1 MENKYLDTF
10 KFRLYV
16 LFLFVVLIGT
26 VLMSI
31 KESRQSHFNRQQI
44 VYEKLKQVGE
54 LLKVPLRIRS
64 TNHIHQT
71 SSLAFDNSF
80 SHLLIL
86 HSDGETLY
94 SKGKRSPE
102 CISQVFE
109 ITDNGDNLGRIE
121 YCYDFGSVE
130 SKLLMWPLFGL
141 FVLVAF
147 MFIFI
152 YLNFKSQTNAFL
164 HYFKKIESIDPENP
178 KFDHTKEDIN
188 DPNFQ
193 GLYQKTHD
201 LMANLRNAMLVKNR
215 YEVEKERLSLARQV
229 AHDIRSPLAALK
241 TLNEMNLISDESSKK
256 MYEMSL
262 ERMNTIAEDLLT
274 KTKSSKQVISCNIKV
289 LVEELIEEKKIFIPE
304 NVKVHCELNEM
315 NALLIPSDFKRII
328 SNIINNCIESFE
340 TNGFIEI
347 KSHISELKSTLIIS
361 DNGRGIPEDV
371 LKELGTKELTHGKTD
386 GNGLGIYHAA
396 NTLRSWGG
404 DLSIHSLLGKGTIV
418 TLEFLTEEENRV

>member
-16 LFLFVVLIGT
+16 LFLVVVLIGT
-26 VLMSI
+26 VLMSF
-31 KESRQSHFNRQQI
+31 KESRQSQFNRQQI
-44 VYEKLKQVGE
+44 VDEKLKQVGE

-71 SSLAFDNSF
+71 TSLAFDNSF
-80 SHLLIL
+80 SHLSVL
-86 HSDGETLY
+86 HSDGEILY
-94 SKGKRSPE
+94 LKGKRSPD
-102 CISQVFE
+102 CIPQAFE
-109 ITDNGDNLGRIE
+109 ITDNEENLGRIE
-121 YCYDFGSVE
+121 YCYDFGSAE

-164 HYFKKIESIDPENP
+164 NYFKKIESIDPENP
-178 KFDHTKEDIN
+178 KFDHTKEDID

-201 LMANLRNAMLVKNR
+201 LMASLRNAMFVKNR

-229 AHDIRSPLAALK
+229 AHDIRSPLVALK
-241 TLNEMNLISDESSKK
+241 TLNEMNLITDESSKK

-262 ERMNTIAEDLLT
+262 DRINTIAEDLLT
-274 KTKSSKQVISCNIKV
+274 KTKSSKQVRSFNIKV
-289 LVEELIEEKKIFIPE
+289 LVEELMAEKKFFIPE
-304 NVKVHCELNEM
+304 NVKVHCELSDM
-315 NALLIPSDFKRII
+315 NALVVPADFKRIV

-340 TNGFIEI
+340 MNGLIEI
-347 KSHISELKSTLIIS
+347 KSHMSGLKSILTIS
-361 DNGRGIPEDV
+361 DNGIGIPEDV
-371 LKELGTKELTHGKTD
+371 LKELGTKELTHGKAD

-404 DLSIHSLLGKGTIV
+404 DLSMSSKLGKGTIV
-418 TLEFLTEEENRV
+418 TLEFLNEEESCV